1 MSAATQRIKRLQG
14 QLTSS
19 PTAGAI
25 DYDAVKAKYK
35 ASVHGPACTMWYTG
49 TVAEVHED
57 GTVDVRYEDGDYEA
71 HVRREYVKPLKL
83 ALPAGMSEAAD

>member
-1 MSAATQRIKRLQG
+1 MSARELRSLLSEATT
-14 QLTSS
+14 LTV
-19 PTAGAI
+19 PGR
-25 DYDAVKAKYK
+25 DVELGDAVKAKYK